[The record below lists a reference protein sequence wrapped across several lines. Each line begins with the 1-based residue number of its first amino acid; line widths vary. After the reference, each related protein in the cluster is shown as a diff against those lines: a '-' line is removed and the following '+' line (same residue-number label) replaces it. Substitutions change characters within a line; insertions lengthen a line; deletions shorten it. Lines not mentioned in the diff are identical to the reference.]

1 MPNRLTRETSP
12 YLLQHANNPVDWY
25 PWSEEAWA
33 RARAEDKPVLVSVG
47 YAACHW
53 CHVMERES
61 FENEQIAALQNE
73 LVVSIKVDREERPDV
88 DEIYMDAQQMLHG
101 HGGWPLNVFCTPD
114 GRPFFG
120 GTYFPPQR
128 RTGMP
133 GWPDVLQGVNRA
145 FREQREQVEQQATE
159 LTRHLNLRVELA
171 SEALTE
177 SPAQIRARAATTLL
191 QTADRANGGF
201 GAAPKFPQPFYLQL
215 LLQQALDRSAS
226 NRNDAQHHLAE
237 SLRQMAEGGIYDQL
251 AGGFHRYAVDQIWLV
266 PHFEK
271 MLYDNALLIPLYLDA
286 HRLTNPQPPP
296 PPGGE
301 GAAPTHPA
309 PPLQERDADQFAP
322 SPPLRGG
329 DAEGRGGDSFFAR
342 IARETADYLLNDLQ
356 TPDGAFYAST
366 DADSEG
372 VEGRYFVW
380 NRDELRG
387 LLDGR
392 DAEIA
397 CRRWGVDVGGN
408 WEGNTILTAAQSPE
422 DVARWLDLPVNDV
435 EASLE
440 RSRKALLEYRATR
453 IPPATDT
460 KIIAAWNG
468 MAINALAKAGAVLEE
483 PRFTEAAIRAVRF
496 ILDNMRTDEGA
507 LLRIHSA
514 GRASVD
520 AFVEDYAALADGMIS
535 LYETT
540 GDEFWYSRARE
551 MIEQMIERFWDHEA
565 GGFFTVGRGGEQLIA
580 QRKPTQDGATPSGN
594 SLAARALAR
603 MYALTADGRYA
614 DLIEAMRTA
623 FSAYLSKAPTM
634 LGLFVSVE
642 DWLVNHQSIA
652 LIGTASDSELAQ
664 MRRELWSGEPR
675 PMVIM
680 QGSGADSGVPQLADK
695 PMQDEC
701 ATAYV
706 CQVFTCSAPLQSAA
720 ELRRVLDEPLPLDRV

>member
-1 MPNRLTRETSP
+1 MPNRLARETSP

-25 PWSEEAWA
+25 PWGDEAWA

-61 FENEQIAALQNE
+61 FENDAIAALQND

-133 GWPDVLQGVNRA
+133 GWTDVLQGITQA
-145 FREQREQVEQQATE
+145 FREQRDKVEQQATE

-171 SEALTE
+171 GEDLTE
-177 SPAQIRARAATTLL
+177 SPAEVRSRAATALL
-191 QTADRANGGF
+191 QAADRTHGGF
-201 GAAPKFPQPFYLQL
+201 GGAPKFPQPYYLQL
-215 LLQQALDRSAS
+215 MVQQALDESAS
-226 NRNDAQHHLAE
+226 NRADARQHFSH
-237 SLRQMAEGGIYDQL
+237 SLRKMAEGGIYDQL
-251 AGGFHRYAVDQIWLV
+251 AGGFHRYAVDEIWLV

-286 HRLTNPQPPP
+286 YRM
-296 PPGGE
+296 
-301 GAAPTHPA
+301 ADDPA
-309 PPLQERDADQFAP
+309 
-322 SPPLRGG
+322 
-329 DAEGRGGDSFFAR
+329 DAELFSR
-342 IARETADYLLNDLQ
+342 IARETSDYLLDGLQ
-356 TPDGAFYAST
+356 TPYGAFYAST

-372 VEGRYFVW
+372 VEGKYFVW
-380 NRDELRG
+380 TRDELHQ
-387 LLDGR
+387 LLEPQY
-392 DAEIA
+392 AEIA

-408 WEGNTILTAAQSPE
+408 WEGNSILLAAQPPE
-422 DVARWLDLPVNDV
+422 DVARWLDLPVAEV
-435 EASLE
+435 EGSLA
-440 RSRKALLEYRATR
+440 RSRQTLLEHRATR

-468 MAINALAKAGAVLEE
+468 MAIDALAKAGSVLQE
-483 PRFTEAAIRAVRF
+483 PRFIDAAERAARF
-496 ILDNMRTDEGA
+496 IVDNMRTQEGA

-535 LYETT
+535 LYEST
-540 GDEFWYSRARE
+540 GDESWYTEARST
-551 MIEQMIERFWDHEA
+551 IDTMIERFWDHDG
-565 GGFFTVGRGGEQLIA
+565 GGFFTVARDGEQLIA

-594 SLAARALAR
+594 ALAARALAR

-614 DLIEAMRTA
+614 DLIEAMRAT

-642 DWLVNHQSIA
+642 DWLTDHRSVA
-652 LIGTASDSELAQ
+652 LVGPADDPEIEQ
-664 MRRELWSGEPR
+664 MRRNLWSGEPR
-675 PMVIM
+675 PLVVM
-680 QGSGADSGVPQLADK
+680 QQSAGTTLVPQLADK
-695 PMQDEC
+695 PQQNGRP
-701 ATAYV
+701 TAYV
-706 CQVFTCSAPLQSAA
+706 CQAFACSAPVHSAA
-720 ELRRVLDEPLPLDRV
+720 ELRSVFDDPLPV